1 MGHGWKD
8 PSTGGEKVVE
18 VVAEEEKGG

>member
-1 MGHGWKD
+1 MAWKD

-18 VVAEEEKGG
+18 VVAEKGEEKGG